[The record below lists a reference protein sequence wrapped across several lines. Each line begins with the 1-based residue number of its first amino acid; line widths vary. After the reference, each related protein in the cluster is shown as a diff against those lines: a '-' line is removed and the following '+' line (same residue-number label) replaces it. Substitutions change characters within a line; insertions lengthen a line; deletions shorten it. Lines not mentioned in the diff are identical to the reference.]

1 MDTNIGRLKH
11 TSQKIMVNCFT
22 RSGVSLSAPIH
33 IEHIVSLLVELRY
46 GPRCCAVRLPREA
59 MANDPPDDRSLAVY
73 EAGARFHASTLA
85 CLEKA
90 LISLSSTDNEGHKM
104 FLLNLREQSLR
115 GLRVMKLLAVTWHRD
130 RAERQ
135 ERRDTAERLIRQRY
149 HDLTARH
156 RRR

>member
-1 MDTNIGRLKH
+1 
-11 TSQKIMVNCFT
+11 MVKCLT
-22 RSGVSLSAPIH
+22 PSGISLSAPIH
-33 IEHIVSLLVELRY
+33 IEHIVSLLVKVHHGSRS
-46 GPRCCAVRLPREA
+46 CAVLLPREA

-73 EAGARFHASTLA
+73 EAGALLHASTLA

-90 LISLSSTDNEGHKM
+90 LISPSSTDNEGHRVL
-104 FLLNLREQSLR
+104 LLNLREQSLR
-115 GLRVMKLLAVTWHRD
+115 GLRVMKLLAATWHRD

-135 ERRDTAERLIRQRY
+135 EWRDRAERLIRQRY